1 MSNFIFSLGIIN
13 KTLLLPTFYIKINIA
28 IYIYFKLFYNE
39 AACLYEGINA
49 SIGITLMV
57 FISAKYK
64 YKRINHKKKKK
75 VKNKNYIKDYFF
87 IFLAAAFCDVSVF
100 LQGYAGEIYKGE
112 QDSATALYVNNALEL
127 ILVTLIT
134 YFFLKYKLLNAY
146 SLCLFHKVH

>member
-1 MSNFIFSLGIIN
+1 MLYIFILIF
-13 KTLLLPTFYIKINIA
+13 
-28 IYIYFKLFYNE
+28 FYNE

-75 VKNKNYIKDYFF
+75 DSKKNYIKDYFF
-87 IFLAAAFCDVSVF
+87 IFLAAAFYNVSVF
-100 LQGYAGEIYKGE
+100 FYFYEGEIYKGE

-134 YFFLKYKLLNAY
+134 YFFLNYKY
-146 SLCLFHKVH
+146 

>member
-13 KTLLLPTFYIKINIA
+13 KTLLLPTFYIIINIA

-39 AACLYEGINA
+39 AACLYEWINA

-75 VKNKNYIKDYFF
+75 GCC
-87 IFLAAAFCDVSVF
+87 FL
-100 LQGYAGEIYKGE
+100 
-112 QDSATALYVNNALEL
+112 
-127 ILVTLIT
+127 
-134 YFFLKYKLLNAY
+134 
-146 SLCLFHKVH
+146 

>member
-13 KTLLLPTFYIKINIA
+13 KTLLLPTFYIIINIA

-75 VKNKNYIKDYFF
+75 DSKKNYIKDYFF
-87 IFLAAAFCDVSVF
+87 IFLAAAFYNVSVF
-100 LQGYAGEIYKGE
+100 LQAYAGEIYKGE

-134 YFFLKYKLLNAY
+134 YFFLKYKY
-146 SLCLFHKVH
+146 LFHKVH

>member
-13 KTLLLPTFYIKINIA
+13 KTLLLPTFYIIINIA

-75 VKNKNYIKDYFF
+75 DSKKNYIKDYFF
-87 IFLAAAFCDVSVF
+87 IFLAAAFYNVSVF
-100 LQGYAGEIYKGE
+100 LQAYAGEIYKGE

-134 YFFLKYKLLNAY
+134 YFFLKYKYLI
-146 SLCLFHKVH
+146 SIIVIF

>member
-13 KTLLLPTFYIKINIA
+13 KTLLLPTFYTTINIA

-75 VKNKNYIKDYFF
+75 DSKKNYIKDYFF
-87 IFLAAAFCDVSVF
+87 IFLAAAFYNVSVF
-100 LQGYAGEIYKGE
+100 FA
-112 QDSATALYVNNALEL
+112 
-127 ILVTLIT
+127 
-134 YFFLKYKLLNAY
+134 
-146 SLCLFHKVH
+146 SLCRRNI